1 MALKKKKCI
10 TDRVTAAKAKTF
22 IYGNKEKKRLAATS
36 TTNLYITECMTC
48 VPPEP
53 AHRTVT
59 AASKNYYLT
68 FSFWGMSVFV
78 LCTVFVYALYIV
90 FVYALVFNYRF

>member
-1 MALKKKKCI
+1 MALKKKMYI

-53 AHRTVT
+53 AH
-59 AASKNYYLT
+59 
-68 FSFWGMSVFV
+68 
-78 LCTVFVYALYIV
+78 
-90 FVYALVFNYRF
+90 